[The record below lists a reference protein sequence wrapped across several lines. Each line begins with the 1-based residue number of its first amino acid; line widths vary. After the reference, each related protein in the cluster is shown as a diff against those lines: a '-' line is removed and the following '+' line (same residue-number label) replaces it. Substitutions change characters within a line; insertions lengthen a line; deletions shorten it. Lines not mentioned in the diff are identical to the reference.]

1 MSTFLKSSRSRDIAE
16 LWPPVPRPCDYRKL
30 VQSDLLWPNGLD
42 WARIPAKWERWVVWN
57 MCFSNL
63 PYNSIWPPECMLFPR
78 WNDGMVTSHR
88 LPVST
93 RSLTFSRIQPFPH
106 TSPSTTTF
114 KRSEGTSASSSSCP
128 SPQFSDLLFALLPLH
143 LQSLNSP
150 GRLIN
155 IILILKCVILVSPN

>member
-1 MSTFLKSSRSRDIAE
+1 MLSCGLQCLGHVITGNWFRVIFCGPMDWIELGSQPSGKGGLSGICVSQTSHIIA
-16 LWPPVPRPCDYRKL
+16 Y
-30 VQSDLLWPNGLD
+30 DLLN
-42 WARIPAKWERWVVWN
+42 V
-57 MCFSNL
+57 CYFH
-63 PYNSIWPPECMLFPR
+63 
-78 WNDGMVTSHR
+78 DGMVTSHR

-93 RSLTFSRIQPFPH
+93 RSLTFSRIQPFPQS
-106 TSPSTTTF
+106 SPSTTTF

-128 SPQFSDLLFALLPLH
+128 FPQFSDLFALLPLH